1 MNYDEAMAF
10 IHKTQNFGSRLGLE
24 RMRELCALL
33 GDPQERLKFIH
44 VAGTNGKGSTVTMIA
59 CALEDAGY
67 TVGKYTSPYVY
78 DFRERIEVNGAMI
91 GKDELAALTER
102 VAAACGKMEDHP
114 TEFETV
120 TAIAFLYYLER
131 KCDFVV
137 LEVGLGGRLDAT
149 NVISAPVCSVICS
162 ISLDHTHILGDTVEK
177 IAAEKAGIIKEGR
190 PCVAYPA
197 NPPEVIRVF
206 ERVCK
211 ERGSELIIPQS
222 GGVSANTDGTFSF
235 TRDGVRFTPS
245 LKGRHQAYNAMTA
258 LEALKCAGTDEK
270 YAQSGIARAAL
281 HGRYE
286 TICEKPLTIVDAGHN
301 PSGVDSLLK
310 TLKSDRRV
318 KSPTLIFGMLADK
331 DYAYAIR
338 ALADVAAR
346 MVCVTPDSPRA
357 LPAEKA
363 AEVASMFCGDV
374 TAFEDTEDAV
384 REALRGLGGSTLVI
398 CGSFY
403 VIDKTV
409 KELER
414 QLDKKLI

>member
-1 MNYDEAMAF
+1 MNYEEAMAF

-33 GDPQERLKFIH
+33 GDPQERLRFIH

-78 DFRERIEVNGAMI
+78 DFRERIEVNGTKI
-91 GKDELAALTER
+91 EKDELAALTER
-102 VAAACGKMEDHP
+102 VAAACERMEDHP

-120 TAIAFLYYLER
+120 TAIAFLYYLEK
-131 KCDFVV
+131 KCDYVV

-149 NVISAPVCSVICS
+149 NVITAPVCSVICS

-177 IAAEKAGIIKEGR
+177 IAAEKAGIIKPGC

-197 NPPEVIRVF
+197 NPAEVTRVF
-206 ERVCK
+206 ENTCSQ
-211 ERGSELIIPQS
+211 RGSRLIVPD
-222 GGVSANTDGTFSF
+222 GGKITANSDGTFAF
-235 TRDGVRFTPS
+235 VQNGVKFSPS

-258 LEALKCAGTDEK
+258 LEALRIAGVDDK

-318 KSPTLIFGMLADK
+318 KAPTVIFGMLADK

-338 ALADVAAR
+338 AVASAASR

-357 LPAEKA
+357 LSCRDAAKIAE
-363 AEVASMFCGDV
+363 MFCTDV
-374 TAFEDTEDAV
+374 TAFDDAEGAV
-384 REALRGLGGSTLVI
+384 REALRGLGDSTLVI

-409 KELER
+409 SELER